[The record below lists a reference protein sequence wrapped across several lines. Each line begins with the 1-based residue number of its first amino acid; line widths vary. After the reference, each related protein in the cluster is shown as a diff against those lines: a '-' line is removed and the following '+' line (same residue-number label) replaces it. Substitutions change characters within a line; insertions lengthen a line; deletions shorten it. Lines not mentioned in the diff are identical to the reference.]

1 MNDALSKE
9 QWISFHINGAT
20 YVQPIEQVR
29 EIVPYREPAPV
40 PGAPA
45 EVEGIVNIRGD
56 VISVISARH
65 LMDAPSYLANDDSR
79 ILIIEHEQNLIG
91 FTVDSVSEIVGFNS
105 DQIEHGYADHDL
117 IKGTVKIESE
127 LYIVADLAN
136 YTNNKDAYE

>member
-45 EVEGIVNIRGD
+45 EVE
-56 VISVISARH
+56 A
-65 LMDAPSYLANDDSR
+65 L
-79 ILIIEHEQNLIG
+79 
-91 FTVDSVSEIVGFNS
+91 
-105 DQIEHGYADHDL
+105 
-117 IKGTVKIESE
+117 
-127 LYIVADLAN
+127 
-136 YTNNKDAYE
+136 